1 MLKPFSAVIFDMD
14 GVIVDSEPRHEK
26 AFLEIF
32 DRLGYGQ
39 THGIH
44 FPDYI
49 GRSDKAVWLDF
60 IANHKPT
67 YSYEDL
73 TAMKQNRF
81 LEILRAEQPIF
92 DGLPELVAKLNAK
105 YPLAVASGS
114 LHPVID
120 EVLVIKNL
128 RSFFSAV
135 VSSQDVA
142 KGKPAPDIFLRAA
155 DLIKK
160 KPADCVVIEDSVAG
174 VEAGRAAGM
183 QVIAI
188 TNSFAADKLGR
199 ADHIVKNYDE
209 IERLLGVK

>member
-1 MLKPFSAVIFDMD
+1 MKPFSAVIFDMD

-32 DRLGYGQ
+32 KELGFSE

-49 GRSDKAVWLDF
+49 GRSDKAVWVDF
-60 IANHKPT
+60 IARHQPPH
-67 YSYEDL
+67 SYEDL

-92 DGLPELVAKLNAK
+92 DGLPELVAKVAAK

-120 EVLVIKNL
+120 EVLVLKDL
-128 RSFFSAV
+128 RPYFSAV
-135 VSSQDVA
+135 VSIQDVA
-142 KGKPAPDIFLRAA
+142 RGKPAPDVFLRAA
-155 DLIKK
+155 ELMGKSPK
-160 KPADCVVIEDSVAG
+160 ECVVIEDSVAG

-188 TNSFAADKLGR
+188 TNSFTAEKLSR
-199 ADHIVKNYDE
+199 ADHIVKNYEE

>member
-1 MLKPFSAVIFDMD
+1 MKPFSAVIFDMD

-32 DRLGYGQ
+32 DEIGFGQ

-60 IANHKPT
+60 IANHKPSYT
-67 YSYEDL
+67 YEDL

-81 LEILRAEQPIF
+81 LEILREEQPIF

-128 RSFFSAV
+128 RSYFSAV

-160 KPADCVVIEDSVAG
+160 KPQECVVIEDSVAG

-188 TNSFAADKLGR
+188 TNSFAAEKLGR

>member
-32 DRLGYGQ
+32 DELGFGQ

-49 GRSDKAVWLDF
+49 GRSDKAVWVDF
-60 IANHKPT
+60 IAEHKPS

-81 LEILRAEQPIF
+81 IEILRKEQPIF
-92 DGLPELVAKLNAK
+92 DGLPELVSKVTAK
-105 YPLAVASGS
+105 YPAAVASGS

-120 EVLVIKNL
+120 EVLVLKNL
-128 RSFFSAV
+128 RSYFSAV

-142 KGKPAPDIFLRAA
+142 NAKPAPDVFLRAA
-155 DLIKK
+155 ELLQK
-160 KPADCVVIEDSVAG
+160 KPEDCVVIEDSLAG
-174 VEAGRAAGM
+174 VEAGLSAGM

-188 TNSFAADKLGR
+188 TNSFAKEKLGR
-199 ADHIVKNYDE
+199 AHHIVHNYEE
-209 IERLLGVK
+209 IERLLGVA

>member
-1 MLKPFSAVIFDMD
+1 MMKPFSAVIFDMD

-60 IANHKPT
+60 IANHKPSYT
-67 YSYEDL
+67 YEDL

-92 DGLPELVAKLNAK
+92 DGLPELVAKLNVK

-120 EVLVIKNL
+120 EVLVLKNL

-160 KPADCVVIEDSVAG
+160 KPAECVVIEDSVAG

-188 TNSFAADKLGR
+188 TNSFAAEKLGR

>member
-1 MLKPFSAVIFDMD
+1 MMKPFSAVIFDMD

-32 DRLGYGQ
+32 DEIGFGQ

-60 IANHKPT
+60 IANHKPSYT
-67 YSYEDL
+67 YEDL

-128 RSFFSAV
+128 RSYFSAV
-135 VSSQDVA
+135 VSGQDVA

-160 KPADCVVIEDSVAG
+160 KPQECVVIEDSVAG

-188 TNSFAADKLGR
+188 TNSFVAEKLGR
-199 ADHIVKNYDE
+199 ADRIVKNYDE

>member
-1 MLKPFSAVIFDMD
+1 MD

-32 DRLGYGQ
+32 DQIGFGQ

-60 IANHKPT
+60 IANHKPSYT
-67 YSYEDL
+67 YEDL

-128 RSFFSAV
+128 RSYFSAV

-160 KPADCVVIEDSVAG
+160 KPQECVVIEDSVAG
-174 VEAGRAAGM
+174 VEAGKAAGM

-188 TNSFAADKLGR
+188 TNSFAAEKLGR
-199 ADHIVKNYDE
+199 ADHIVKNYEE

>member
-1 MLKPFSAVIFDMD
+1 MKPFSAVIFDMD

-32 DRLGYGQ
+32 DQIGFGQ

-60 IANHKPT
+60 IANHKPSYT
-67 YSYEDL
+67 YEDL

-128 RSFFSAV
+128 RSYFSAV

-160 KPADCVVIEDSVAG
+160 KPQECVVIEDSVAG
-174 VEAGRAAGM
+174 VEAGKAAGM

-188 TNSFAADKLGR
+188 TNSFAAEKLGR
-199 ADHIVKNYDE
+199 ADHIVKNYEE
-209 IERLLGVK
+209 IEKLLGVK

>member
-1 MLKPFSAVIFDMD
+1 
-14 GVIVDSEPRHEK
+14 
-26 AFLEIF
+26 
-32 DRLGYGQ
+32 
-39 THGIH
+39 
-44 FPDYI
+44 
-49 GRSDKAVWLDF
+49 
-60 IANHKPT
+60 
-67 YSYEDL
+67 
-73 TAMKQNRF
+73 
-81 LEILRAEQPIF
+81 
-92 DGLPELVAKLNAK
+92 LPALVAKLGAK

-128 RSFFSAV
+128 RSYFSAV

-155 DLIKK
+155 ELIGK
-160 KPADCVVIEDSVAG
+160 KPEECVVIEDSVAG

-188 TNSFAADKLGR
+188 TNSFKAEKLGR
-199 ADHIVKNYDE
+199 ADHIVRNYEE

>member
-1 MLKPFSAVIFDMD
+1 MKPFSAVIFDMD

-32 DRLGYGQ
+32 DQLGFGA

-60 IANHKPT
+60 IARHQPPYT
-67 YSYEDL
+67 YEDL
-73 TAMKQNRF
+73 TALKQNRF

-92 DGLPELVAKLNAK
+92 DGLPELVCKLAAK

-120 EVLVIKNL
+120 EVLVLKDL
-128 RSFFSAV
+128 RPFFSAV
-135 VSSQDVA
+135 VSIQDVTR
-142 KGKPAPDIFLRAA
+142 GKPAPDVFLRAA
-155 DLIKK
+155 DLLRKR
-160 KPADCVVIEDSVAG
+160 PEDCVVIEDSVAG

-188 TNSFAADKLGR
+188 TNSFAKEKLGG
-199 ADHIVKNYDE
+199 ADHIVKTYEE
-209 IERLLGVK
+209 IERLLGAR

>member
-1 MLKPFSAVIFDMD
+1 MMKPFSAVIFDMD
-14 GVIVDSEPRHEK
+14 GVIVDSEPRHEQ

-44 FPDYI
+44 IPDYI

-60 IANHKPT
+60 IAAHKPAHT
-67 YSYEDL
+67 YEDL

-92 DGLPELVAKLNAK
+92 DGLPELVDKLAAK

-120 EVLVIKNL
+120 EVLVLKNL
-128 RSFFSAV
+128 RSYFSAV

-155 DLIKK
+155 DLIGK
-160 KPADCVVIEDSVAG
+160 KPEECVVIEDSVAG

-188 TNSFAADKLGR
+188 TNSFKADKLGR
-199 ADHIVKNYDE
+199 AQHIVKNYEE
-209 IERLLGVK
+209 IERLLGVL